1 MAFCILT
8 PPKFLEEGVTGN
20 STVLEMVE
28 LRRRLQHERT
38 TASVVF
44 WLAVLKARASLAG
57 KKQLA
62 FKYLVLGLHYCFL
75 LLLKFCF

>member
-1 MAFCILT
+1 M
-8 PPKFLEEGVTGN
+8 TGN

-28 LRRRLQHERT
+28 LRRRLQRERT